1 MVLKNIIFSG
11 GGFKG
16 WAYIGT
22 IKALNEEI
30 NFKEIHEVIGVS
42 VGAIFGLFYVLN
54 LDYKTILN
62 YFLNLDLSKYLDIDL
77 DSILSNQS
85 ILHGTHYKNIILT
98 LMKLNKNVSDNLTFI
113 QLYDLTGIKFTTC
126 ALNINTIELVYFN
139 HLLTPHV
146 KVIDSIMATSA
157 LPILFPA
164 YKIGEDF
171 YYDGGICNNCP
182 CNLVDPETS
191 IAFTVG
197 SIYIPSKWNI
207 LNLIN
212 SLTRML
218 NKLIIKNQE
227 IIFNIISKK
236 YDNEMYN
243 INQSNDTIFNIY
255 MDGYTHTKN
264 VLKAIS
270 KGDCDLTVFNT
281 FS

>member
-54 LDYKTILN
+54 LDYKIILN
-62 YFLNLDLSKYLDIDL
+62 YFLNLDLQKYFDIDL

-98 LMKLNKNVSDNLTFI
+98 LMKLNKNVGDDLTFI
-113 QLYDLTGIKFTTC
+113 QLYNLTGIKFTTC

-139 HLLTPHV
+139 HILTPDV

-182 CNLVDPETS
+182 CNLVEPETS

-212 SLTRML
+212 SLTRMM

-227 IIFNIISKK
+227 IIFNIISEK
-236 YDNEMYN
+236 YDQEMYN
-243 INQSNDTIFNIY
+243 INQSNNTIFNIY
-255 MDGYTHTKN
+255 MDGYTHTKK
-264 VLKAIS
+264 VLSFLFK
-270 KGDCDLTVFNT
+270 KL
-281 FS
+281 